1 MTKSILS
8 LSGAFLLAFASASA
22 QQREVTDIRSLYVG
36 EGVIVDY
43 DYGGIYTVEVVG
55 GDVAAAD
62 IRDAGNR
69 LLLDQK
75 EPASTD
81 NPPHFRIT
89 GPRGPNI
96 VMVQGG
102 ARLTFRDVRYEE
114 DQSPTAQVLN
124 GSQLIYQPITAHNIE
139 ITGRNRAYIYLKGGI
154 GVCNFRAHDETIIEA
169 TELACEEADFVLSNQ
184 SSVRVR
190 VLNFFESFVG
200 AGSYLTILG
209 APEHYEH
216 KFEEGG
222 ELRFE

>member
-8 LSGAFLLAFASASA
+8 LSGACLLALASASA
-22 QQREVTDIRSLYVG
+22 QQREVTEIRGLYIS
-36 EGVIVDY
+36 EGVVVYY
-43 DYGGIYTVEVVG
+43 DYGGIYTIEVVG
-55 GDVAAAD
+55 GNVGSAD

-69 LLLDQK
+69 LFLEQT
-75 EPASTD
+75 EPVSTD
-81 NPPHFRIT
+81 NPPQFRIT

-102 ARLTFRDVRYEE
+102 ARLIFRDVRYDD

-139 ITGRNRAYIYLKGGI
+139 ITGRNRPYIYLKGGI
-154 GVCNFRAHDETIIEA
+154 GVCNFRAHDETILSA
-169 TELACEEADFVLSNQ
+169 TDLTCEEADFVLSNK

-190 VLNFFESFVG
+190 VLNFFKSLVG
-200 AGSYLTILG
+200 SGSYLTILG
-209 APEHYEH
+209 TPENYEH
-216 KFEEGG
+216 ESEDGG